1 MIMYEQGIYRF
12 IYRVAGL
19 FLHNQRALLH
29 RAVSDVFWA
38 LPGGKG
44 EFMEPSQE
52 TIKREMKEEIGVDVD
67 ILRLLW
73 VTEHFYEN
81 EEKKNH
87 EIGLYYL
94 LALPK
99 DSSLLDMEEFT
110 GNEGKLE
117 LIFKW
122 FCIEQLENVKLYPSF
137 LRKGIKNLPT
147 HTEHLVH
154 IDE

>member
-12 IYRVAGL
+12 TYRVAGL
-19 FLHNQRALLH
+19 FLHNRKALLH
-29 RAVSDVFWA
+29 RAVSDDFWA

-44 EFMEPSQE
+44 EFMESSE
-52 TIKREMKEEIGVDVD
+52 KAIKREMKEEMGVDVD
-67 ILRLLW
+67 VLRLLW
-73 VTEHFYEN
+73 IVEHFYKN
-81 EEKKNH
+81 DDRKNH

-94 LALPK
+94 LKLPK

-137 LRKGIKNLPT
+137 LRKGIKNLPGQ
-147 HTEHLVH
+147 TEHLVH
-154 IDE
+154 IGE